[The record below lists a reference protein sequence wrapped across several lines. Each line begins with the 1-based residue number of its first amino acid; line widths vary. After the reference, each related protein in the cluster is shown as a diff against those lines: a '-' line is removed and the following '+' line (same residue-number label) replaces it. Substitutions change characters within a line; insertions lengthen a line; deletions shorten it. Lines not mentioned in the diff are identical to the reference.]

1 MPLLLL
7 RLLLLLLPLLLPRRG
22 AAGAVSSV
30 PAAELT
36 WGRKGGRRALSFFDL
51 CLSFFFFLLPLSS
64 STGLRASL
72 AARSASSSLRKR
84 SCASCSTL
92 SIVPSISP
100 FLRCCSLNSS
110 QVGRSGAFS
119 RLSSSCCM
127 NSFEWKGFSVSTR
140 SSPPPPAP
148 PPDLFCGLPGFFPPM
163 VLGVHSSG
171 AACERAE
178 RRGERRE
185 RDATRKGV
193 ISHGTPCV
201 YHCRPSNPAVLP
213 EYFELSVNY
222 GSAETRE

>member
-7 RLLLLLLPLLLPRRG
+7 RLLLLLLPLLLPRQG
-22 AAGAVSSV
+22 AAGAVSRV

-36 WGRKGGRRALSFFDL
+36 WGRTGGRRALSFFDL

-72 AARSASSSLRKR
+72 AARSASSSLRNR

-140 SSPPPPAP
+140 SSPPPPPP

-178 RRGERRE
+178 RRDGERWRAP
-185 RDATRKGV
+185 R
-193 ISHGTPCV
+193 HGPRGRGDQSRNTS
-201 YHCRPSNPAVLP
+201 RLA
-213 EYFELSVNY
+213 
-222 GSAETRE
+222 R

>member
-7 RLLLLLLPLLLPRRG
+7 RLVLLLLPLLLPRRG

-30 PAAELT
+30 PAAELA
-36 WGRKGGRRALSFFDL
+36 WGRTGGRRALSFFDL

-72 AARSASSSLRKR
+72 AARSASSSLRNR

-140 SSPPPPAP
+140 SSPPPPPP
-148 PPDLFCGLPGFFPPM
+148 PPDFLCGLPGFFPPM

-171 AACERAE
+171 ALRVPSGATRA
-178 RRGERRE
+178 
-185 RDATRKGV
+185 AATVTRKGV
-193 ISHGTPCV
+193 ISHGTLRVTLC
-201 YHCRPSNPAVLP
+201 PSPWNCP
-213 EYFELSVNY
+213 EYFELPVNY